1 MVTFSTTVMAAD
13 VVVLPDM
20 QPPDVNLGGEVITTV
35 SDNATR
41 SRISLD
47 GVQML
52 YTPVARAASDAE
64 RRRPSSG
71 PRRSWTDDP
80 PFVAPSD
87 DRIAQFDRMGWRH
100 ALPVYRSLLVVSDF
114 TLTFLLVL
122 LSALIQPITHGD
134 APAMGWLV
142 LGSAVAGLAVCGV
155 VAACHGYDLMAL
167 GDGADEYQAL
177 LWSLL
182 VTAGA
187 IGLASLMF
195 ELNSPRDVVILGL
208 PAVLVLGWALRHV
221 GRRILHRRRFDGRCQ
236 MRTLLVGDPL
246 TVKRLQAQLGR
257 EPYHGYEVVG
267 VCLPAF
273 ERRDMAGIPTVLGA
287 IADIPQVV
295 VDEGI
300 DAVVVGAGQL
310 FGDSLRRLSWAI
322 GRTRAELV
330 VAPGIEDV
338 LEPRLRVR
346 PTAGLSLLHVQT
358 ANPRIRLAA
367 KSVLDR
373 VLAGLLL
380 LIASPVLAV
389 AAIAVRLD
397 DHGPSFFRQTRI
409 GEGGVPFTM
418 WKLRTMH
425 VDAGERRLALLAS
438 TDRDGPM
445 FKMRLDPRITRVGR
459 TLRRMS
465 LDELPQ
471 LLNVVRGD
479 MSLVGPRPPLPA
491 EVETYHDA
499 VTRRLLVRPG
509 LTGLWQVS
517 GRAELSWEE
526 SIHLDLR
533 YVDNWSFAMDAQI
546 VWRTVRAV
554 LGGKGAY

>member
-1 MVTFSTTVMAAD
+1 MKPRDLNAGDDIVA
-13 VVVLPDM
+13 
-20 QPPDVNLGGEVITTV
+20 TV

-41 SRISLD
+41 NRITSE
-47 GVQML
+47 GVRLL
-52 YTPVARAASDAE
+52 YSPVARVAADGE

-87 DRIAQFDRMGWRH
+87 DRLAQFSRVGWRH
-100 ALPVYRSLLVVSDF
+100 ALPIYRGLLIGTDF
-114 TLTFLLVL
+114 TITFLLVL
-122 LSALIQPITHGD
+122 LSALVQPITHGK

-142 LGSAVAGLAVCGV
+142 LGSAVAGLAVNAV

-177 LWSLL
+177 LWSVL
-182 VTAGA
+182 VTAGS

-195 ELNSPRDVVILGL
+195 ELHSPRDVVILGL
-208 PAVLVLGWALRHV
+208 PVVLVLGWVARHV

-246 TVKRLQAQLGR
+246 TVKRLQAQLER
-257 EPYHGYEVVG
+257 EPYHGYDVVG

-273 ERRDMAGIPTVLGA
+273 ERREMVGIPTVLGA

-295 VDEGI
+295 VDNGI

-322 GRTRAELV
+322 GRTQAELV

-358 ANPRIRLAA
+358 ANPRIRLFA

-380 LIASPVLAV
+380 LIAAPVLIL
-389 AAIAVRLD
+389 AAIAIRFD
-397 DHGPSFFRQTRI
+397 DHGPAFFRQTRI
-409 GEGGVPFTM
+409 GEGGVPFRI
-418 WKLRTMH
+418 WKLRTMY
-425 VDAGERRLALLAS
+425 VDAEERRLALLAS

-445 FKMRLDPRITRVGR
+445 FKMRRDPRITRVGR
-459 TLRRMS
+459 HLRRLS

-471 LLNVVRGD
+471 LVNVVRGD
-479 MSLVGPRPPLPA
+479 MSLVGPRPPLPS

-517 GRAELSWEE
+517 GRADLSWEE

-546 VWRTVRAV
+546 LWRTFRAV
-554 LGGKGAY
+554 VGGRGAY

>member
-1 MVTFSTTVMAAD
+1 MKPRELNV
-13 VVVLPDM
+13 
-20 QPPDVNLGGEVITTV
+20 GGDTLTTV

-41 SRISLD
+41 NRISLE
-47 GVQML
+47 GVRML
-52 YTPVARAASDAE
+52 YTPVARAATDAE

-87 DRIAQFDRMGWRH
+87 DRLAQFNRVGWRR
-100 ALPVYRSLLVVSDF
+100 ALPVYRGLLVTSDF
-114 TLTFLLVL
+114 TLTLLLVFL
-122 LSALIQPITHGD
+122 TALVQPITHGD
-134 APAMGWLV
+134 APAMGWLF
-142 LGSAVAGLAVCGV
+142 LGSGCAGLAVCAV

-167 GDGADEYQAL
+167 GDGPDEYQAL

-182 VTAGA
+182 VTAGG
-187 IGLASLMF
+187 IGLASLIF
-195 ELNSPRDVVILGL
+195 ELDSPRDVVILGL
-208 PAVLVLGWALRHV
+208 PAVLLLGWVLRHI

-246 TVKRLQAQLGR
+246 TVKRLQAQLER
-257 EPYHGYEVVG
+257 EPYHGYDVVG

-273 ERRDMAGIPTVLGA
+273 ERREMAGIPTVLGA
-287 IADIPQVV
+287 IADVPQVV
-295 VDEGI
+295 VDKGI

-358 ANPRIRLAA
+358 ANPRIRLFA

-373 VLAGLLL
+373 ILAGLLL
-380 LIASPVLAV
+380 LVALPFLVGAAFAIKVNDRGPV
-389 AAIAVRLD
+389 
-397 DHGPSFFRQTRI
+397 FFRQTRI
-409 GEGGVPFTM
+409 GEGGQPFTM
-418 WKLRTMH
+418 WKLRSMY
-425 VDAGERRLALLAS
+425 VDAEERRLALLDS

-445 FKMRLDPRITRVGR
+445 FKMRKDPRVTRVGGF
-459 TLRRMS
+459 LRRVSM
-465 LDELPQ
+465 DELPQ
-471 LLNVVRGD
+471 LINVVKGD
-479 MSLVGPRPPLPA
+479 MSLVGPRPPLPS

-517 GRAELSWEE
+517 GRADLSWEE
-526 SIHLDLR
+526 SVHLDLR

-546 VWRTVRAV
+546 LWRTARAV
-554 LGGKGAY
+554 LGGRGAY

>member
-1 MVTFSTTVMAAD
+1 MRPRD
-13 VVVLPDM
+13 V
-20 QPPDVNLGGEVITTV
+20 DVGDDPATTV
-35 SDNATR
+35 SDDVRRA
-41 SRISLD
+41 RITLE

-52 YTPVARAASDAE
+52 YTPVARVATDGE

-80 PFVAPSD
+80 PFIAPSD
-87 DRIAQFDRMGWRH
+87 DRLAQFDRVGWRH
-100 ALPVYRSLLVVSDF
+100 ALPVYRSLLVASDF
-114 TLTFLLVL
+114 TVTFLLVF
-122 LSALIQPITHGD
+122 LSALVQPITHGD
-134 APAMGWLV
+134 APAMGWLI
-142 LGSAVAGLAVCGV
+142 LGSGAAGLAVCAV

-177 LWSLL
+177 LWSVL
-182 VTAGA
+182 VTAGG

-195 ELNSPRDVVILGL
+195 ELDSPRDVVILGL
-208 PAVLVLGWALRHV
+208 PVVLVLGWVLRHI
-221 GRRILHRRRFDGRCQ
+221 GRRMLHRRRFDGRCQ

-246 TVKRLQAQLGR
+246 TVKRLQAQLER
-257 EPYHGYEVVG
+257 EPYHGYDVVG

-273 ERRDMAGIPTVLGA
+273 ERREMAGIPTVLGA

-295 VDEGI
+295 VDKGI

-322 GRTRAELV
+322 GRTQAELV
-330 VAPGIEDV
+330 VAPGIEDI
-338 LEPRLRVR
+338 LEPRLSVR

-358 ANPRIRLAA
+358 ANPRIRLFA

-373 VLAGLLL
+373 VLAGALI
-380 LIASPVLAV
+380 LIASPILVV
-389 AAIAVRLD
+389 AAIAVRLGD
-397 DHGPSFFRQTRI
+397 RGPAFFRQTRI

-418 WKLRTMH
+418 WKLRTMF
-425 VDAGERRLALLAS
+425 VDADERRLALLAS

-445 FKMRLDPRITRVGR
+445 FKMRRDPRITRAGR
-459 TLRRMS
+459 MLRRMS

-471 LLNVVRGD
+471 LFNVVRGD
-479 MSLVGPRPPLPA
+479 MSLVGPRPPLPS

-517 GRAELSWEE
+517 GRADLSWEE

-546 VWRTVRAV
+546 LWRTVRAV

>member
-1 MVTFSTTVMAAD
+1 MK
-13 VVVLPDM
+13 PR
-20 QPPDVNLGGEVITTV
+20 DVNAGDDTVTTV
-35 SDNATR
+35 SDKVAR
-41 SRISLD
+41 SRISLE
-47 GVQML
+47 GVHML
-52 YTPVARAASDAE
+52 YTPVARDALDVE

-80 PFVAPSD
+80 PFITPAD
-87 DRIAQFDRMGWRH
+87 DRLAEFGRAGWRH
-100 ALPVYRSLLVVSDF
+100 ALPVYRSLIVAADF
-114 TLTFLLVL
+114 TLTFLLVFL
-122 LSALIQPITHGD
+122 TAMVQPVTHGD

-142 LGSAVAGLAVCGV
+142 LGSVVAGLAICAV
-155 VAACHGYDLMAL
+155 VAVCHGYDLMAL

-177 LWSLL
+177 LWSVL
-182 VTAGA
+182 VTAGS

-195 ELNSPRDVVILGL
+195 ELNSPRDVVIVGL
-208 PAVLVLGWALRHV
+208 PLLLVLGWVLRHV

-246 TVKRLQAQLGR
+246 TVKRLQAQLER
-257 EPYHGYEVVG
+257 EPYHGYDVVG

-273 ERRDMAGIPTVLGA
+273 ERREMVGIPTVLGA

-295 VDEGI
+295 VDKGI

-322 GRTRAELV
+322 GRTQAELV

-358 ANPRIRLAA
+358 ANPRIRLFA
-367 KSVLDR
+367 KAVLDR
-373 VLAGLLL
+373 VLSTLLL
-380 LIASPVLAV
+380 FVASPVLIV
-389 AAIAVRLD
+389 AAIAIRFD
-397 DHGPSFFRQTRI
+397 DRGPAFFRQTRI

-418 WKLRTMH
+418 WKLRTMY
-425 VDAGERRLALLAS
+425 VDADERRLTLLAS

-445 FKMRLDPRITRVGR
+445 FKMRHDPRITRVGR
-459 TLRRMS
+459 MLRRMS

-471 LLNVVRGD
+471 LFNVIRGD
-479 MSLVGPRPPLPA
+479 MSLVGPRPPLPS

-517 GRAELSWEE
+517 GRADLSWEE

-546 VWRTVRAV
+546 LWRTVRAV
-554 LGGKGAY
+554 FGGKGAY

>member
-1 MVTFSTTVMAAD
+1 MK
-13 VVVLPDM
+13 PR
-20 QPPDVNLGGEVITTV
+20 DVNAGDDAVTTV
-35 SDNATR
+35 SDSAARN
-41 SRISLD
+41 RITHE
-47 GVQML
+47 GFQML
-52 YTPVARAASDAE
+52 YNPVARAANDAD

-80 PFVAPSD
+80 PFIAPPD
-87 DRIAQFDRMGWRH
+87 DRLEQFARVGWRH
-100 ALPVYRSLLVVSDF
+100 ALPVYRRLLVASDF
-114 TLTFLLVL
+114 TIASVLVFLT
-122 LSALIQPITHGD
+122 ALIQPITHGGV
-134 APAMGWLV
+134 PAMSWLV
-142 LGSAVAGLAVCGV
+142 LGSAAAGVAICAVV
-155 VAACHGYDLMAL
+155 TACHGYDLMAL

-177 LWSLL
+177 LWSVL
-182 VTAGA
+182 VTAG
-187 IGLASLMF
+187 GMGMASLLF

-208 PAVLVLGWALRHV
+208 PAVLVLGWLLRHV
-221 GRRILHRRRFDGRCQ
+221 GRRILHMRQFDGRCQ

-246 TVKRLQAQLGR
+246 TVKRLQAQLER
-257 EPYHGYEVVG
+257 EPFHGYDVVG

-273 ERRDMAGIPTVLGA
+273 ERRKMAGIPTVLGA
-287 IADIPQVV
+287 IADIPQIV
-295 VDEGI
+295 VDKGI

-310 FGDSLRRLSWAI
+310 YGDSLRRLSWAI
-322 GRTRAELV
+322 GRTKAQLV

-358 ANPRIRLAA
+358 ANPRIRLFA
-367 KSVLDR
+367 KAVLDR
-373 VLAGLLL
+373 ILAGALL
-380 LIASPVLAV
+380 LIASPVLV
-389 AAIAVRLD
+389 AAAMAVRFD
-397 DHGPSFFRQTRI
+397 NRGPAFFRQTRI
-409 GEGGVPFTM
+409 GEGGVPFTI
-418 WKLRTMH
+418 WKLRTMY
-425 VDAGERRLALLAS
+425 VDADERRLALLES

-459 TLRRMS
+459 LLRRMS

-471 LLNVVRGD
+471 LFNVVRGH
-479 MSLVGPRPPLPA
+479 MSLVGPRPPLPS

-517 GRAELSWEE
+517 GRADLSWEE

-546 VWRTVRAV
+546 LWRTIRAV
-554 LGGKGAY
+554 FGGKGAY

>member
-1 MVTFSTTVMAAD
+1 MKPRDLNAGDDAV
-13 VVVLPDM
+13 
-20 QPPDVNLGGEVITTV
+20 TTV
-35 SDNATR
+35 SDNAMR
-41 SRISLD
+41 NRISLE

-52 YTPVARAASDAE
+52 YTPVARATSDTE

-80 PFVAPSD
+80 PFVEPSD
-87 DRIAQFDRMGWRH
+87 GRTATFAGVGWRH
-100 ALPVYRSLLVVSDF
+100 ALPVYRSLLVAADF
-114 TLTFLLVL
+114 TLTFLLVFL
-122 LSALIQPITHGD
+122 TALIQPVTHGVS
-134 APAMGWLV
+134 PALSWLV
-142 LGSAVAGLAVCGV
+142 LGSAAAGLLVCAV
-155 VAACHGYDLMAL
+155 VAACHGYDLMTL

-182 VTAGA
+182 VTAGGV
-187 IGLASLMF
+187 GLASLMF

-208 PAVLVLGWALRHV
+208 PVVLVLGWILRHV

-246 TVKRLQAQLGR
+246 TVKRLQAQLER
-257 EPYHGYEVVG
+257 EPYHGYDVVG

-273 ERRDMAGIPTVLGA
+273 ERREMAGIPAVLGA

-295 VDEGI
+295 VDQGI

-322 GRTRAELV
+322 GRTHAELV

-358 ANPRIRLAA
+358 ANPRLRLFA

-373 VLAGLLL
+373 ILAGALLV
-380 LIASPVLAV
+380 IAAPLLAV
-389 AAIAVRLD
+389 AAIAIRID
-397 DHGPSFFRQTRI
+397 DHGPAFFRQTRI
-409 GEGGVPFTM
+409 GEGGRAFTM
-418 WKLRTMH
+418 WKLRTMYI
-425 VDAGERRLALLAS
+425 DAEERRLALLAS

-471 LLNVVRGD
+471 LFNVLLGD
-479 MSLVGPRPPLPA
+479 MSLVGPRPPLPS

-499 VTRRLLVRPG
+499 VARRLLVRPG

-517 GRAELSWEE
+517 GRADLSWEE

-546 VWRTVRAV
+546 LWRTVRAV
-554 LGGKGAY
+554 FGGRGAY

>member
-1 MVTFSTTVMAAD
+1 MKPRDANPGDGD
-13 VVVLPDM
+13 V
-20 QPPDVNLGGEVITTV
+20 TTV
-35 SDNATR
+35 SDSATR
-41 SRISLD
+41 NRITLE

-52 YTPVARAASDAE
+52 YTPVARATSDAE

-80 PFVAPSD
+80 PFVSPSD
-87 DRIAQFDRMGWRH
+87 DRVAQFARVGWRH
-100 ALPVYRSLLVVSDF
+100 ALPVYRSLLVASDF
-114 TLTFLLVL
+114 TLTFLLVF
-122 LSALIQPITHGD
+122 LSALVQPVTHGD
-134 APAMGWLV
+134 APAMVWLM
-142 LGSAVAGLAVCGV
+142 LGSAAGGFAVCAV

-167 GDGADEYQAL
+167 GDGPDEYQAL
-177 LWSLL
+177 LESVL
-182 VTAGA
+182 VTAGG

-208 PAVLVLGWALRHV
+208 PVVLVLGWILRHA

-246 TVKRLQAQLGR
+246 TVKRLQAQLER
-257 EPYHGYEVVG
+257 EPFHGYNVVG

-273 ERRDMAGIPTVLGA
+273 ERREMAGIPTVLGA

-295 VDEGI
+295 VDKGI

-322 GRTRAELV
+322 GRTQAELV
-330 VAPGIEDV
+330 VAPGIGDV

-358 ANPRIRLAA
+358 ANPRIRLFA

-373 VLAGLLL
+373 ILAGVLL
-380 LIASPVLAV
+380 LIASPVLLA

-397 DHGPSFFRQTRI
+397 DRGAAFFRQIRI
-409 GEGGVPFTM
+409 GEGGVPFTI
-418 WKLRTMH
+418 WKLRTMYA
-425 VDAGERRLALLAS
+425 DADERRLALLAS

-459 TLRRMS
+459 LLRRMS

-471 LLNVVRGD
+471 LFNVVRGD
-479 MSLVGPRPPLPA
+479 MSLVGPRPPLPS

-517 GRAELSWEE
+517 GRADLSWEE

-546 VWRTVRAV
+546 LWRTVRAV

>member
-1 MVTFSTTVMAAD
+1 MKPRDLNAGDDA
-13 VVVLPDM
+13 
-20 QPPDVNLGGEVITTV
+20 ITTV
-35 SDNATR
+35 SDRATR
-41 SRISLD
+41 NRISLD

-52 YTPVARAASDAE
+52 YTPVARAASDGE

-80 PFVAPSD
+80 PFVVPSD
-87 DRIAQFDRMGWRH
+87 DRVAKYARVGWRH
-100 ALPVYRSLLVVSDF
+100 ALPVYRGLLVGSDF
-114 TLTFLLVL
+114 TLTFLLVFL
-122 LSALIQPITHGD
+122 TALIQPVTHGVS
-134 APAMGWLV
+134 PAFGWLV
-142 LGSAVAGLAVCGV
+142 LGSGAAGLLVCAVVAG
-155 VAACHGYDLMAL
+155 CHGYNLMTL

-177 LWSLL
+177 LWSVL

-208 PAVLVLGWALRHV
+208 PAVLVLGWILRHV
-221 GRRILHRRRFDGRCQ
+221 VRRILHRRRFDGRCQ

-246 TVKRLQAQLGR
+246 TVKRLQAQLER

-273 ERRDMAGIPTVLGA
+273 ERREMAGIPTVLGA

-295 VDEGI
+295 VDKGI

-322 GRTRAELV
+322 GKTPAELV

-358 ANPRIRLAA
+358 ANPRVRLFA

-373 VLAGLLL
+373 ILAGVLLLLASPLL
-380 LIASPVLAV
+380 LIA
-389 AAIAVRLD
+389 AIAIRVD
-397 DHGPSFFRQTRI
+397 DHGPAFFRQTRI
-409 GEGGVPFTM
+409 GEGGRAFTM
-418 WKLRTMH
+418 WKLRTMY
-425 VDAGERRLALLAS
+425 VDAEERRLALLAS

-445 FKMRLDPRITRVGR
+445 FKMRFDPRITRVGR

-471 LLNVVRGD
+471 LFNVVRGD
-479 MSLVGPRPPLPA
+479 MSLVGPRPPLPS

-517 GRAELSWEE
+517 GRADLSWEE

-546 VWRTVRAV
+546 LWRTVRAV
-554 LGGKGAY
+554 LGGRGAY

>member
-1 MVTFSTTVMAAD
+1 MKRRDGDAGDDAVTTVGDSTTR
-13 VVVLPDM
+13 
-20 QPPDVNLGGEVITTV
+20 N
-35 SDNATR
+35 
-41 SRISLD
+41 RISVE
-47 GVQML
+47 GVQLL
-52 YTPVARAASDAE
+52 YTPVARAVTDAE

-87 DRIAQFDRMGWRH
+87 DRLAQFDQVGWRH
-100 ALPVYRSLLVVSDF
+100 ALPVYRSLLVVSDL
-114 TLTFLLVL
+114 TLTFLLVF
-122 LSALIQPITHGD
+122 LSALIQPITRGV
-134 APAMGWLV
+134 APALGWLV
-142 LGSAVAGLAVCGV
+142 LGSAVAGIAVCAV

-167 GDGADEYQAL
+167 GDSVDEYQA
-177 LWSLL
+177 SLSSVL

-208 PAVLVLGWALRHV
+208 PAVLVLGWMLRYV

-246 TVKRLQAQLGR
+246 TVKRLQAQLER

-295 VDEGI
+295 VEKGI

-310 FGDSLRRLSWAI
+310 LGDSLRRLSWAI

-373 VLAGLLL
+373 ILAGVLL
-380 LIASPVLAV
+380 LIATPLLAV
-389 AAIAVRLD
+389 AAIAIRLD
-397 DHGPSFFRQTRI
+397 DHGPAFFRQTRI
-409 GEGGVPFTM
+409 GEGGAPFTM
-418 WKLRTMH
+418 WKLRSMYI
-425 VDAGERRLALLAS
+425 DAEERRLALLAE
-438 TDRDGPM
+438 TDRDGLM
-445 FKMRLDPRITRVGR
+445 FKMRRDPLITRVGR
-459 TLRRMS
+459 TLRRLS

-471 LLNVVRGD
+471 LLNVVKGE
-479 MSLVGPRPPLPA
+479 MSLVGPRPPLPS
-491 EVETYHDA
+491 EVESYHDA

-509 LTGLWQVS
+509 VTSLWQVS
-517 GRAELSWEE
+517 GRADLSWEE

-546 VWRTVRAV
+546 LWRTARAV
-554 LGGKGAY
+554 FGGKGAY

>member
-1 MVTFSTTVMAAD
+1 MTPRDLNAGDDAV
-13 VVVLPDM
+13 
-20 QPPDVNLGGEVITTV
+20 TTV
-35 SDNATR
+35 SDSTMRNRVA
-41 SRISLD
+41 LD
-47 GVQML
+47 GAAAS
-52 YTPVARAASDAE
+52 YRPVARGATDAE

-71 PRRSWTDDP
+71 PRSSWTDDP

-87 DRIAQFDRMGWRH
+87 DRLAQFDRAGWRR
-100 ALPVYRSLLVVSDF
+100 ALPVYRSLLVAADF
-114 TLTFLLVL
+114 TLTFLLVF
-122 LSALIQPITHGD
+122 LSALVQPITHGE
-134 APAMGWLV
+134 APAMSWLV
-142 LGSAVAGLAVCGV
+142 LGSVMAGLVVCAV

-177 LWSLL
+177 LWSVLI
-182 VTAGA
+182 TAGS

-208 PAVLVLGWALRHV
+208 PVVLVLGWVLRHT
-221 GRRILHRRRFDGRCQ
+221 GRRFLHRRRFDGRCQ

-246 TVKRLQAQLGR
+246 TVKRLQAQLER
-257 EPYHGYEVVG
+257 EPYHGFDVVG

-295 VDEGI
+295 VDNGI

-322 GRTRAELV
+322 GRTPAELV
-330 VAPGIEDV
+330 VAPGIEDI
-338 LEPRLRVR
+338 LETRLTVR

-358 ANPRIRLAA
+358 ANPRIRLFA

-373 VLAGLLL
+373 ILAGLLL
-380 LIASPVLAV
+380 LVSSPVLIA

-397 DHGPSFFRQTRI
+397 DHGPAFFRQTRS

-418 WKLRTMH
+418 WKLRTMY
-425 VDAGERRLALLAS
+425 VDADERRLALLAS

-445 FKMRLDPRITRVGR
+445 FKMRRDPRITRIGR
-459 TLRRMS
+459 MLRRMS

-471 LLNVVRGD
+471 LFNVVRGD
-479 MSLVGPRPPLPA
+479 MSLVGPRPPLPS

-517 GRAELSWEE
+517 GRADLSWEE

-546 VWRTVRAV
+546 LWRTVRAV

>member
-1 MVTFSTTVMAAD
+1 MKPRDVNAAD
-13 VVVLPDM
+13 DAV
-20 QPPDVNLGGEVITTV
+20 TTV
-35 SDNATR
+35 SDSATR
-41 SRISLD
+41 NRITLE

-80 PFVAPSD
+80 PFVAPPD
-87 DRIAQFDRMGWRH
+87 DLLAQFDRVGWRH
-100 ALPVYRSLLVVSDF
+100 ALPVYRSLLVASDF
-114 TLTFLLVL
+114 TVTFLLVF
-122 LSALIQPITHGD
+122 LSAMVQPVTHGD
-134 APAMGWLV
+134 APATGWLM
-142 LGSAVAGLAVCGV
+142 LGSAAAGFVVCAA

-167 GDGADEYQAL
+167 GDGTDEYQAL
-177 LWSLL
+177 LWSVL
-182 VTAGA
+182 VTAGGM
-187 IGLASLMF
+187 GLASLMF
-195 ELNSPRDVVILGL
+195 ELHSPRDVVILGL
-208 PAVLVLGWALRHV
+208 PAVLVLGWILRHV
-221 GRRILHRRRFDGRCQ
+221 GRRILHRRRFAGRCQ

-246 TVKRLQAQLGR
+246 TVKRLQAQLER

-273 ERRDMAGIPTVLGA
+273 ERREMAGIPTVLGA

-295 VDEGI
+295 VDKGI

-322 GRTRAELV
+322 GRTHAELV

-358 ANPRIRLAA
+358 ANPRIRLFA
-367 KSVLDR
+367 KSVLDP
-373 VLAGLLL
+373 VLAGVLV
-380 LIASPVLAV
+380 LIASPVLVA

-397 DHGPSFFRQTRI
+397 DHGPAFFRQTRI
-409 GEGGVPFTM
+409 GEGGAPFTM
-418 WKLRTMH
+418 WKLRTMR
-425 VDAGERRLALLAS
+425 VEAEERRLALLAD

-445 FKMRLDPRITRVGR
+445 FKMRRDPRITRVGR
-459 TLRRMS
+459 MLRRMS

-471 LLNVVRGD
+471 LFNVVRGD
-479 MSLVGPRPPLPA
+479 MSLVGPRPPLPS

-517 GRAELSWEE
+517 GRADLSWEE

-546 VWRTVRAV
+546 LWRTVRAV

>member
-1 MVTFSTTVMAAD
+1 MKRRDGNAGDDVVTTVGD
-13 VVVLPDM
+13 
-20 QPPDVNLGGEVITTV
+20 TT
-35 SDNATR
+35 TR
-41 SRISLD
+41 NRISVE
-47 GVQML
+47 GVQLL
-52 YTPVARAASDAE
+52 YTPVARAVTDAE

-80 PFVAPSD
+80 PFVAPTD
-87 DRIAQFDRMGWRH
+87 DRLAQFDQVGWRH
-100 ALPVYRSLLVVSDF
+100 ALPVYRSLLVVSDL
-114 TLTFLLVL
+114 TLTFLLVF
-122 LSALIQPITHGD
+122 LSALIQPITRGV
-134 APAMGWLV
+134 APALGWLV
-142 LGSAVAGLAVCGV
+142 LGSAVAGIAVCAV

-167 GDGADEYQAL
+167 GDSVDEYQA
-177 LWSLL
+177 SLSSVL

-187 IGLASLMF
+187 IGLASLIF
-195 ELNSPRDVVILGL
+195 ELNSPRDVVIIGL
-208 PAVLVLGWALRHV
+208 PAVLVLGWMLRYA

-246 TVKRLQAQLGR
+246 TVKRLQAQLER

-295 VDEGI
+295 VDKGI

-310 FGDSLRRLSWAI
+310 LGDSLRRLSWAI

-373 VLAGLLL
+373 ILAGVLL
-380 LIASPVLAV
+380 LIATPLLAV
-389 AAIAVRLD
+389 AAIAIRLD
-397 DHGPSFFRQTRI
+397 DHGPALFRQTRI
-409 GEGGVPFTM
+409 GEGGAPFTM
-418 WKLRTMH
+418 WKLRSMYI
-425 VDAGERRLALLAS
+425 DAEERRLALLAE
-438 TDRDGPM
+438 TDRDGLM
-445 FKMRLDPRITRVGR
+445 FKMRRDPRITRVGR
-459 TLRRMS
+459 TLRRLS

-471 LLNVVRGD
+471 LLNVVKGE
-479 MSLVGPRPPLPA
+479 MSLVGPRPPLPS
-491 EVETYHDA
+491 EVESYHDA

-509 LTGLWQVS
+509 VTGLWQVS
-517 GRAELSWEE
+517 GRADLSWEE

-546 VWRTVRAV
+546 LWRTARAV
-554 LGGKGAY
+554 FGGKGAY

>member
-1 MVTFSTTVMAAD
+1 MK
-13 VVVLPDM
+13 PRDM
-20 QPPDVNLGGEVITTV
+20 NAGDDAGTTV
-35 SDNATR
+35 SDSATR
-41 SRISLD
+41 NRISLE

-52 YTPVARAASDAE
+52 YTPVARATSDTE

-80 PFVAPSD
+80 PFVEPLDGRTAKF
-87 DRIAQFDRMGWRH
+87 AGVGWRH
-100 ALPVYRSLLVVSDF
+100 ALPVYRSLLVASDF
-114 TLTFLLVL
+114 TLTFLLVFL
-122 LSALIQPITHGD
+122 TALIQPVTHGV
-134 APAMGWLV
+134 APALGWLV
-142 LGSAVAGLAVCGV
+142 LGSAAAGMLVCAV
-155 VAACHGYDLMAL
+155 VAACHGYDLMTL

-187 IGLASLMF
+187 VGLASLMF

-208 PAVLVLGWALRHV
+208 PVVLVLGWVLRHV

-246 TVKRLQAQLGR
+246 TVKRLQAQLER
-257 EPYHGYEVVG
+257 EPYHGYDVVG

-273 ERRDMAGIPTVLGA
+273 ERREMAGIPAVLGA

-295 VDEGI
+295 VDQGI

-358 ANPRIRLAA
+358 ANPRLRLFA

-373 VLAGLLL
+373 ILAGALLV
-380 LIASPVLAV
+380 IASPVLVV
-389 AAIAVRLD
+389 AAIAIRID
-397 DHGPSFFRQTRI
+397 DHGPAFFRQTRI
-409 GEGGVPFTM
+409 GEGGRAFTM
-418 WKLRTMH
+418 WKLRTMY
-425 VDAGERRLALLAS
+425 VDAEERRLALLAS

-471 LLNVVRGD
+471 LFNVLLGD
-479 MSLVGPRPPLPA
+479 MSLVGPRPPLPS

-499 VTRRLLVRPG
+499 VARRLLVRPG

-517 GRAELSWEE
+517 GRADLSWEE

-546 VWRTVRAV
+546 LWRTVRAV
-554 LGGKGAY
+554 LGGRGAY

>member
-1 MVTFSTTVMAAD
+1 MKPRDANPGDGD
-13 VVVLPDM
+13 V
-20 QPPDVNLGGEVITTV
+20 TTV
-35 SDNATR
+35 SDSATR
-41 SRISLD
+41 NRITLE

-80 PFVAPSD
+80 PFVSPSD
-87 DRIAQFDRMGWRH
+87 DRVAQFARVGWRH
-100 ALPVYRSLLVVSDF
+100 ALPVYRSLLVASDF
-114 TLTFLLVL
+114 TLTFLLVF
-122 LSALIQPITHGD
+122 LSALVQPVTHGD
-134 APAMGWLV
+134 APAMVWLM
-142 LGSAVAGLAVCGV
+142 LGSAAGGFAVCAV

-167 GDGADEYQAL
+167 GDGPDEYQAL
-177 LWSLL
+177 LESVL
-182 VTAGA
+182 VTAGG

-208 PAVLVLGWALRHV
+208 PVVLVLGWILRHA

-246 TVKRLQAQLGR
+246 TVKRLQAQLER
-257 EPYHGYEVVG
+257 EPFHGYNVVG

-273 ERRDMAGIPTVLGA
+273 ERREMAGIPTVLGA

-295 VDEGI
+295 VDKGI

-322 GRTRAELV
+322 GRTQAELV

-358 ANPRIRLAA
+358 ANPRIRLFA

-373 VLAGLLL
+373 ILAGVLL
-380 LIASPVLAV
+380 LIASPVLLA

-397 DHGPSFFRQTRI
+397 DRGAAFFRQIRI
-409 GEGGVPFTM
+409 GEGGVPFTI
-418 WKLRTMH
+418 WKLRTMYA
-425 VDAGERRLALLAS
+425 DADERRLALLAS

-459 TLRRMS
+459 LLRRMS

-471 LLNVVRGD
+471 LFNVVRGD
-479 MSLVGPRPPLPA
+479 MSLVGPRPPLPS

-517 GRAELSWEE
+517 GRADLSWEE

-546 VWRTVRAV
+546 LWRTVRAV